1 MLEALLPVNL
11 ESAFDQ
17 IKEYWSPQ
25 IIAEVNDN
33 YVKIAKIKGEFVWH
47 DHENE
52 DELFYIIKGSLEI
65 ELKGRIIYLGK
76 GEMFVVPKAI
86 MHKPHAREE
95 CWVMLVEPKSTTH
108 TGKVNTPFTKSIE
121 DQLNG
126 PSNKSLD

>member
-1 MLEALLPVNL
+1 MLKALLPVDL
-11 ESAFDQ
+11 EQAFAQ
-17 IKEYWSPQ
+17 IVDYWSPQ

-47 DHENE
+47 DHESE

-65 ELKGRIIYLGK
+65 ELKEQMINLTK
-76 GEMFVVPKAI
+76 GDMFVVPKAT

-95 CWVMLVEPKSTTH
+95 CWVMLVEPKSTAH
-108 TGKVNTPFTKSIE
+108 TGKVNTAFTKSIE

-126 PSNKSLD
+126 PPNKSLG